1 MFEGWIQQIKGEG
14 FDQNKKEL
22 NNKKRIVSNLDEK
35 VSNMK
40 KQLIYSKKGMGD
52 KDVRLMKLKA
62 RIQQEKDIAEVRYV
76 MI

>member
-1 MFEGWIQQIKGEG
+1 MFEGWIQQIKSEG

-22 NNKKRIVSNLDEK
+22 NNKKRIVSNLEEK

-62 RIQQEKDIAEVRYV
+62 TIQQEKDIAEVRYV